1 MTDQTPQNTN
11 QTTDKMYAGKFK
23 TVEELEAGYN
33 NAAKVYQENEE
44 LKGKYDQ
51 VTKVPDDYQ
60 VPSDITLH
68 ENDLAQLKSAAK
80 NSGLTQ
86 AQFEKLALAQNQNV
100 RSKVE
105 SFENAKKEIGADN
118 LNLLQD
124 FINKSYP
131 EKAGA
136 ALLKEAIK
144 NKEVR
149 EAILSQRTE
158 ALNSS
163 VPGVNK
169 VSVGSYN
176 QVTHK
181 DVYQAREEMMKARG
195 KARVAA
201 QKRYVNLSSQL
212 AHAGE

>member
-1 MTDQTPQNTN
+1 MTD
-11 QTTDKMYAGKFK
+11 DVKLYAGKFK

-33 NAAKVYQENEE
+33 NAAKVYQDNED
-44 LKGKYDQ
+44 LKKKYDET
-51 VTKVPDDYQ
+51 TKVPDDYQ
-60 VPSDITLH
+60 IPSEVQLH

-86 AQFEKLALAQNQNV
+86 SQFEKLALAQNQTV
-100 RSKVE
+100 RSKLE
-105 SFENAKKEIGADN
+105 SFENAKKEVGADN

-124 FINKSYP
+124 FIGKTYP

-149 EAILSQRTE
+149 DALLEQRTK
-158 ALNSS
+158 ALNST
-163 VPGVNK
+163 VPGSNR
-169 VSVGSYN
+169 VSSGNYN
-176 QVTHK
+176 DVTHQDILK
-181 DVYQAREEMMKARG
+181 AREVMTKSRG
-195 KARVAA
+195 KARVEA
-201 QKRYVNLSSQL
+201 QRRYIALSAQL